1 MFYIPNKNTK
11 QSNLFSIKTVIT
23 KYHPQVPL
31 GGTTSA
37 SVANVGIE
45 KSIHESGSRTVKE
58 KGTTFITSNKRTL
71 KKLGHIMKI
80 FESMEESGI
89 LTKDVTKTTKNETKE
104 HKGRS
109 FVMLRGTLD
118 TNLLENMLIDKGLI
132 KAGKRTIRASEIFH
146 STTSF
151 N

>member
-80 FESMEESGI
+80 FESMEESVYWQ
-89 LTKDVTKTTKNETKE
+89 K
-104 HKGRS
+104 
-109 FVMLRGTLD
+109 MLLKQLKMKQRNIKVD
-118 TNLLENMLIDKGLI
+118 LL
-132 KAGKRTIRASEIFH
+132 
-146 STTSF
+146 
-151 N
+151 